1 MRFNYWI
8 YVAILSG
15 LGGCAAPS
23 DVMIRPSDGATVR
36 CSSTGVGLLGAPA
49 ALISKSGCVS
59 DFRALGYVTSDEYQA
74 FKNQNRSL
82 SVPSPVDSGYG
93 SGRVSGS
100 SNQIPSQASELKEVK
115 SSNLFIESKDGGYS
129 ISLSNEW
136 VQLPPPEIVK
146 RSPGGIFV
154 SNQTKGAH
162 FIVATEDA
170 SDISNFQM
178 FNESKLSEL
187 SAKLA
192 NAYKSDIQ
200 YVTING
206 REAARFET
214 SGQLSNGQNVHYLYT
229 IINTKKKMIKITSWS
244 GESKF
249 QANKELLMS
258 IANAVKTLE

>member
-1 MRFNYWI
+1 MSLNYWI
-8 YVAILSG
+8 YAAILLG

-36 CSSTGVGLLGAPA
+36 CSSTGVGILGAPA

-59 DFRALGYVTSDEYQA
+59 DFRALGYVTNDEYQA
-74 FKNQNRSL
+74 FKNQNRQL
-82 SVPSPVDSGYG
+82 SVPSSADSGYG

-100 SNQIPSQASELKEVK
+100 SNQIPSQVAESKDLK
-115 SSNLFIESKDGGYS
+115 SSNLFIESKEGGYS

-136 VQLPPPEIVK
+136 MQLPPPEVVK

-162 FIVATEDA
+162 FVVATEDA
-170 SDISNFQM
+170 ADISNFQM
-178 FNESKLSEL
+178 FNESKLNEVT
-187 SAKLA
+187 AKLT
-192 NAYKSDIQ
+192 NVYKSDIK
-200 YVTING
+200 YSTING
-206 REAARFET
+206 LEVARFET
-214 SGQLSNGQNVHYLYT
+214 SGQLANGQNVHYLYT

-258 IANAVKTLE
+258 IAD